1 MILGTKPPLTTQSG
15 YRSLNETL
23 DFLFRYRTSTQI
35 SSNRLAFNR
44 NVKIEN
50 VHRYAESCAG
60 VGNVDYS
67 CDGAA
72 DGCAG
77 E

>member
-1 MILGTKPPLTTQSG
+1 MQSG
-15 YRSLNETL
+15 CKSLSETL
-23 DFLFRYRTSTQI
+23 DFLLRYRTSTHV
-35 SSNRLAFNR
+35 SSNRLALNR
-44 NVKIEN
+44 NDKLEN
-50 VHRYAESCAG
+50 VHRYTESRAR

-72 DGCAG
+72 DGRAG